1 MRNCRSLLKNW
12 ALKRAMNK
20 SRFTDLLTQV
30 LSLGLAAGC
39 LILAGYKVISLR
51 NMENPP
57 ADMGLNFPEPKRK
70 VITDEPVLADPMP
83 TNSTAPPETDAA
95 PPRILQPYRAETPIQ
110 DYRLLTVIY
119 GVAFVEVLTLKG
131 REVVPVAVG
140 SRLPGAGPVA
150 HIEKRNGRWVLVAG
164 EVTLRSKAQ

>member
-1 MRNCRSLLKNW
+1 
-12 ALKRAMNK
+12 MNK

-30 LSLGLAAGC
+30 LSLGLAAAC

-70 VITDEPVLADPMP
+70 VITDEPVLVDPMP
-83 TNSTAPPETDAA
+83 TNSTAEPESDAE
-95 PPRILQPYRAETPIQ
+95 PPRVLQPYRAEAPIQ
-110 DYRLLTVIY
+110 DYRLLTVID

-131 REVVPVAVG
+131 KQVMPIAIG
-140 SRLPGAGPVA
+140 SRLPGAGPVMR
-150 HIEKRNGRWVLVAG
+150 IDKRNGRWELVAG
-164 EVTLRSKAQ
+164 EVTLLSEAQ